1 MSLENAYNSYKRRTT
16 MLRPSELGIKLDL
29 SQFDRASK
37 MLNEMYKKIVE
48 YNKEV
53 ARSNKLLRDQEELRK
68 KLNVSV
74 KDGKTVG
81 LVKEENNG

>member
-1 MSLENAYNSYKRRTT
+1 

-29 SQFDRASK
+29 AQFDKAAK

-53 ARSNKLLRDQEELRK
+53 TRSNKLLRDQEELRK
-68 KLNVSV
+68 RLNISV
-74 KDGKTVG
+74 KEGKVVG
-81 LVKEENNG
+81 LIKEENNV